1 MGEFIL
7 GLIESTKEIGAP
19 FITESIWTSA
29 LQDVSPILG
38 RGGRTIDG
46 QEIWNERDST
56 GDKMYK
62 AIGHLVESQAPLN
75 WKQLERLNLAI
86 KPINDQG
93 RFDEY
98 GRQYELGNELLGIAG
113 LRAVKVDPQTSINFK
128 INDYKEGIRNS
139 RKLFTSETLKGGPIS
154 PKEIVDAYI
163 NANRATFD
171 TKRELY
177 KDIQAAKTL
186 GMNDDSIAEK
196 MKNRGESVAYG
207 TISQGIFKPL
217 DISRDV
223 KDLFQLRA
231 DELGLPNT
239 FEQAQDVIDAI
250 RETLSN
256 VPLSQGDFPDI
267 ENPFNNLPTQP
278 TLNPSGQLP
287 PAVLG
292 ADVISV
298 ANSLNQNLV
307 GGVNPQTTQLIQQS
321 NALDSFIR
329 GR

>member
-1 MGEFIL
+1 VNFIL
-7 GLIESTKEIGAP
+7 GLIESTKEIGEP

-46 QEIWNERDST
+46 KEIWNPEDSR
-56 GDKMYK
+56 GDKVYK
-62 AIGHLVESQAPLN
+62 SIAHLIESQTPLN

-86 KPINDQG
+86 KPIDDQG

-113 LRAVKVDPQTSINFK
+113 LRAVKVDPAKSINFK
-128 INDYKEGIRNS
+128 IADYQDGIRNS
-139 RKLFTSETLKGGPIS
+139 RRLFTSETLKGGPIS

-163 NANRATFD
+163 NANRATFQ

-177 KDIQAAKTL
+177 KDIQAAKIL
-186 GMNDDSIAEK
+186 GMNEDSISKRMAD
-196 MKNRGESVAYG
+196 RGESVAFRD
-207 TISQGIFKPL
+207 ISQGIFRPY
-217 DISRDV
+217 DVSREV
-223 KDLFQLRA
+223 KNLFQLRA

-239 FEQAQDVIDAI
+239 FQQSQEVINAI
-250 RETLSN
+250 KELLSN
-256 VPLSQGDFPDI
+256 IPLSQGDFPDI
-267 ENPFNNLPTQP
+267 ENPFNNLPAQP
-278 TLNPSGQLP
+278 TY
-287 PAVLG
+287 
-292 ADVISV
+292 VISV

>member
-1 MGEFIL
+1 
-7 GLIESTKEIGAP
+7 
-19 FITESIWTSA
+19 
-29 LQDVSPILG
+29 
-38 RGGRTIDG
+38 
-46 QEIWNERDST
+46 
-56 GDKMYK
+56 
-62 AIGHLVESQAPLN
+62 
-75 WKQLERLNLAI
+75 
-86 KPINDQG
+86 
-93 RFDEY
+93 
-98 GRQYELGNELLGIAG
+98 
-113 LRAVKVDPQTSINFK
+113 
-128 INDYKEGIRNS
+128 
-139 RKLFTSETLKGGPIS
+139 
-154 PKEIVDAYI
+154 
-163 NANRATFD
+163 
-171 TKRELY
+171 
-177 KDIQAAKTL
+177 
-186 GMNDDSIAEK
+186 

-231 DELGLPNT
+231 EELGLPNT
-239 FEQAQDVIDAI
+239 FEQSQDVIDAI
-250 RETLSN
+250 REFLSN
-256 VPLSQGDFPDI
+256 VPLSQNDFPDI
-267 ENPFNNLPTQP
+267 ENPFNNLPAQP

>member
-1 MGEFIL
+1 
-7 GLIESTKEIGAP
+7 
-19 FITESIWTSA
+19 
-29 LQDVSPILG
+29 
-38 RGGRTIDG
+38 
-46 QEIWNERDST
+46 
-56 GDKMYK
+56 MYK
-62 AIGHLVESQAPLN
+62 ALGHLVESQAPFN
-75 WKQLERLNLAI
+75 WKQLERLNLAS
-86 KPINDQG
+86 KPIDDEG

-113 LRAVKVDPQTSINFK
+113 LRSVKVDPARSFNFK
-128 INDYKEGIRNS
+128 IANYQDRIRNS
-139 RKLFTSETLKGGPIS
+139 RTLFTGETLKGGPIS

-177 KDIQAAKTL
+177 KDIQAAKIL
-186 GMNDDSIAEK
+186 GMNEDSISK
-196 MKNRGESVAYG
+196 RMTDRGEGVAFRD
-207 TISQGIFKPL
+207 ISQGIFRPVN
-217 DISRDV
+217 ISKDV
-223 KDLFQLRA
+223 RNLFQLRA
-231 DELGLPNT
+231 EELGLPNT
-239 FEQAQDVIDAI
+239 FEQAQNVINTI
-250 RETLSN
+250 KEILSN

-267 ENPFNNLPTQP
+267 ENPFNNLPAQP

-298 ANSLNQNLV
+298 ANNLNQNLV